1 MRSSLLL
8 KMEHSPLLFMA
19 SLAMHLL
26 ALALPLALL
35 QIYDRILPAQAYG
48 TALFLVLGVGIA
60 IVLEAVLRYGRQVL
74 LAAVGARYEAQL
86 TARAIERFYQA
97 DVQTVELRGSAL
109 WLEAFRAIGQ
119 LRDFWSG
126 QAGVAL
132 YELPFVLI
140 YLALIAYVG
149 GVWLALVPAGLFILS
164 VMLAWYLNG
173 PLARA
178 AKQCSDKEVVRNE
191 QAWSLFS
198 ALNYLKGC
206 GSESVAAAVWQ
217 RRNAEV
223 MAMQSELETR
233 MGWVRENALS
243 FGQLATV
250 LVVSLGAISVIR
262 GELTTGALAA
272 CTMLAGRSI
281 GPAMA
286 SFGYWA
292 QLQRMA
298 AVQQR
303 LNEILTLPSS
313 TLNHVDGETYIPE
326 GDLMVDAPDLL
337 TEPLV
342 FKPGEIVHLATEDP
356 TLTSHLLACVAGM
369 SHDPAISVRIKGH
382 PVAEFSQ
389 QAYGSHVMLVSRHS
403 ALVPGSV
410 LDNLTLYDARF
421 NAEVGPLCEQ
431 LGVDAMLVRL
441 RSGILTEVGPG
452 TAEHLDEGLYQR
464 IALIRALVRKPGI
477 LLLDHAATGLDLDG
491 QKRLAT
497 ILAALQGNTTVLM
510 ATFKEPLVSACQ
522 RSVLVCRKGGDH
534 Q

>member
-8 KMEHSPLLFMA
+8 KIEHSPLFFMA

-48 TALFLVLGVGIA
+48 TALFLVLGVGVA
-60 IVLEAVLRYGRQVL
+60 ILLEAVLRYGRQVL
-74 LAAVGARYEAQL
+74 FAGLGARYEAQL

-97 DVQTVELRGSAL
+97 DVQAVEVRGSAV

-140 YLALIAYVG
+140 YLVLIAYVG
-149 GVWLALVPAGLFILS
+149 GLWLALIPAGLFILA
-164 VMLAWYLNG
+164 VLLAWYLNE
-173 PLARA
+173 PLARV
-178 AKQCSDKEVVRNE
+178 AKGCSDKEVVRND

-198 ALNYLKGC
+198 ALNYLKGS
-206 GSESVAAAVWQ
+206 GSEGLAAAVWQ
-217 RRNAEV
+217 RRNADV

-233 MGWVRENALS
+233 MGWVRENAVS

-250 LVVSLGAISVIR
+250 LVVSLGAVSVIR

-286 SFGYWA
+286 TLGYWA

-303 LNEILTLPSS
+303 LSELLTLPSNE
-313 TLNHVDGETYIPE
+313 LNSVDGEQYIPE
-326 GDLMVDAPDLL
+326 GALVVEAPDLL
-337 TEPLV
+337 AESLV
-342 FKPGEIVHLATEDP
+342 IQPGEVVHLATGDP
-356 TLTSHLLACVAGM
+356 ALTSHLLACVAGM
-369 SHDPAISVRIKGH
+369 VHDPAISVTVKGN
-382 PVAEFSQ
+382 PIAGFSQ
-389 QAYGSHVMLVSRHS
+389 QAYGAHVMLVTRHL
-403 ALVPGSV
+403 ALVPGSI

-421 NAEVGPLCEQ
+421 NSAVGPLCEQ
-431 LGVDAMLVRL
+431 LGLDTMFGRL

-464 IALIRALVRKPGI
+464 IALIRALVRKPRV

-497 ILAALQGNTTVLM
+497 ILTSLQGNTTVLI
-510 ATFKEPLVSACQ
+510 ATYKEPLVSACQ
-522 RSVLVCRKGGDH
+522 RAVLICGKRDRHV
-534 Q
+534 